1 MDEFSNGRFGATEF
15 TFNNL
20 GFYGM
25 GGTYQTNFNDFYEY
39 DPVSGVW
46 TSIPSI
52 SGFSRKSSGTFSIG
66 SAGYVY
72 GGNFLNGLLSNELWE
87 LSNVSAINDV
97 AQVSSV
103 VYNSTTS
110 HLMVNTHLSK
120 PTILK
125 IYDIKGKWI
134 QSFSIR
140 SGQQN
145 VMLSLRLDPSVY
157 LYQFNN
163 GVTGKL
169 VVQY

>member
-1 MDEFSNGRFGATEF
+1 
-15 TFNNL
+15 
-20 GFYGM
+20 
-25 GGTYQTNFNDFYEY
+25 
-39 DPVSGVW
+39 
-46 TSIPSI
+46 
-52 SGFSRKSSGTFSIG
+52 
-66 SAGYVY
+66 
-72 GGNFLNGLLSNELWE
+72 
-87 LSNVSAINDV
+87 NDV